1 MFAVLSP
8 GNEVYQS
15 LNQVHVRVG
24 FRKVD
29 PIQTGRLLGPK
40 QIKYVITCQ
49 DNYITYSYYC
59 HGCIVYSIQKL

>member
-29 PIQTGRLLGPK
+29 PIQTGRLFRSKPD
-40 QIKYVITCQ
+40 QIRNNVSRQLHHLQVTIAMA
-49 DNYITYSYYC
+49 
-59 HGCIVYSIQKL
+59 V